1 MHFADMLP
9 LLAADCG
16 LPAFTPDASG
26 AIAVSFAALV
36 VNLRPGAD
44 PESITLDARLG
55 TLATVTPETVIAMM
69 ADNRWPRESIAGT
82 LAIDAAGSVFLV
94 HHLAGHYLTF
104 AKFRSILQ
112 RFATQAT
119 HWRARLSEAVPPSP
133 PPSGSDLPLLPV
145 LV

>member
-1 MHFADMLP
+1 MRFTDMLP

-26 AIAVSFAALV
+26 AIAVSFGALV
-36 VNLRPGAD
+36 VNLRPSAD
-44 PESITLDARLG
+44 PESIALDARLG

-119 HWRARLSEAVPPSP
+119 HWRERLSEPAPPSSAAP
-133 PPSGSDLPLLPV
+133 APDLSALTV
-145 LV
+145 LA